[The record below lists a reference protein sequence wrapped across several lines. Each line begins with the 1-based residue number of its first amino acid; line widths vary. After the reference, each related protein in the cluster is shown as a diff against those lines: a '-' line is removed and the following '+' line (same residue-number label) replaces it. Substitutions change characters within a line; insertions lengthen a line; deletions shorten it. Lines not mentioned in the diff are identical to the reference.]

1 MPTNLTVK
9 EAFMLQ
15 VISLRPFLL
24 MPGFQSKYG
33 IEINDDVMGQ
43 QGEDRLLAEEQRPGQ
58 RGGGELI
65 RTNV

>member
-9 EAFMLQ
+9 EVYILQ
-15 VISLRPFLL
+15 VISLRSFLL
-24 MPGFQSKYG
+24 MPGFQSEYG

-43 QGEDRLLAEEQRPGQ
+43 QGEDRLLAEERRPGQ
-58 RGGGELI
+58 RGGGKLI